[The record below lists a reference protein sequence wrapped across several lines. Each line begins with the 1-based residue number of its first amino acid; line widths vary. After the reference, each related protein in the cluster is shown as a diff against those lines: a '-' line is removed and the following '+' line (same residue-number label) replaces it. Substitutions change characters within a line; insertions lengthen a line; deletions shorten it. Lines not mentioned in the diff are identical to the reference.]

1 MINTRDAKSNKLQKH
16 FKYFSCRYYIQD
28 IKHVQHKNVNMSWD
42 YWKFPC
48 HPVASKRFEMRE
60 SHTILFRYHYKVD
73 TNLDRGFCVI
83 SRFPCAFPSCF
94 TQLDK
99 DWLPN
104 CALSYQPSYVCDE
117 NCYYKILENYNGW
130 IIMGS
135 LYNKTTQ

>member
-48 HPVASKRFEMRE
+48 HPIAAEKFGIRGRN
-60 SHTILFRYHYKVD
+60 TIILHYHYRVYIKIG
-73 TNLDRGFCVI
+73 RGVCSI
-83 SRFPCAFPSCF
+83 CLIPCAFPACVI
-94 TQLDK
+94 QLDI

-104 CALSYQPSYVCDE
+104 CDP
-117 NCYYKILENYNGW
+117 
-130 IIMGS
+130 
-135 LYNKTTQ
+135 